1 MIAETGNGMEAWQA
15 WGGGQTAFP
24 EKQGHVGKGRGRDTG
39 ARTQSVN
46 TAVLL
51 KGCLSD
57 NAGDQREMS
66 LGHRGHFISD

>member
-1 MIAETGNGMEAWQA
+1 MLRLERAWKHGKHGVGVNCFPQEARTR
-15 WGGGQTAFP
+15 G
-24 EKQGHVGKGRGRDTG
+24 EGRGRDTG

-57 NAGDQREMS
+57 NAGDQRKMS